1 MKGVVP
7 IWFILGILF
16 RTHEPCYDFASNGLE
31 DFHHPNETT
40 LYYIYIRVYRSM
52 GGRGG
57 DTVLQTWFPA
67 YESPP
72 CYFFFRC
79 EGTSFLTFN
88 GQSIQI
94 SVVIDIIFYYMALRS
109 CIVL

>member
-57 DTVLQTWFPA
+57 TR
-67 YESPP
+67 YCRHGSPP
-72 CYFFFRC
+72 MSPPPAIFFSAAR
-79 EGTSFLTFN
+79 
-88 GQSIQI
+88 
-94 SVVIDIIFYYMALRS
+94 ALHF
-109 CIVL
+109 